1 MKKKKIFTFAIIL
14 AVVLLIAAGVVR
26 YLWTVPAESAV
37 DKTYSGWLMF
47 PDGRGPV
54 SCQVRLAGTYYH
66 YRLGNDMDRL
76 DGGYESGLFVDGVR
90 PFEYFLIYFREGE
103 DYEAVS
109 ILHSNVDSGLQNMAV
124 SNALDMVVAEVSYD
138 TQREKVVPWGS
149 GDKCLLVAP
158 ADNLEEVEYQISRM
172 SADFQ
177 ENDWD
182 TEWFEYPFIHTGA
195 GGTRLLLLDDPSVPA
210 GRHALK

>member
-1 MKKKKIFTFAIIL
+1 
-14 AVVLLIAAGVVR
+14 
-26 YLWTVPAESAV
+26 
-37 DKTYSGWLMF
+37 
-47 PDGRGPV
+47 
-54 SCQVRLAGTYYH
+54 
-66 YRLGNDMDRL
+66 
-76 DGGYESGLFVDGVR
+76 
-90 PFEYFLIYFREGE
+90 
-103 DYEAVS
+103 
-109 ILHSNVDSGLQNMAV
+109 MAV

-182 TEWFEYPFIHTGA
+182 TEWFAYPFLHTGA
-195 GGTRLLLLDDPSVPA
+195 GGTRPLPPGGPSVPA
-210 GRHALK
+210 GPRVLR